1 MNSLEMFSN
10 LTYLAV
16 TVFSFVFFIFCAV
29 YVSLSAARSVIS
41 QNAVYIALAFVAE
54 MANVWYLSGINE
66 YALHF
71 SVNIL
76 VGIQLL
82 ISLNVLILL
91 GIPATTILFG
101 VKARLGYALSAAV
114 AGGACIIWFA
124 LVSSDGYM
132 SGLLNNIFLT
142 IGYAYLAAGYLSQ
155 CFKRNNTSYVIG
167 FIAVAFVGAAIG
179 LRVVSPDDWLA
190 SSWYLAPIAYLGL
203 GISFLISTSDVLADE
218 LRQLQHQL
226 FKNNLRFKEII
237 KSSPFPIVIARLSD
251 DKILL
256 ANENAQKLFG
266 IAEQEVEK
274 FHLKDFFVDSDNR
287 KLLNS
292 HLEKGRLVKDFEIL
306 VKACEN
312 ETPFWLL
319 TSANIVDYGQ
329 DVALYAAFQDITDRK
344 KREDIL
350 QTQATRDPLTSLYNR
365 RYFEEEVNRR
375 IALGVNKNYSVFM
388 IDADHFK
395 RVNDTYGHKVGDRVL
410 MALASTAEK
419 ALREN
424 DIVARYGG
432 EEFVVYLADT
442 VAEDALVVADRLRE
456 AVSRIVVRSDADEP
470 VTFTVSIGISSS
482 SVSQDVNALVKMAD
496 DALYKAKES
505 GRNRCMVYSEDI
517 QTRPVGLNDKQEENV
532 HPAYAGDNNREFS
545 LLSGKNTE
553 TEN

>member
-16 TVFSFVFFIFCAV
+16 TVFSFVFFIFCTI
-29 YVSLSAARSVIS
+29 YVSMSTVRSVIAN
-41 QNAVYIALAFVAE
+41 NAVYIALAFVAE
-54 MANVWYLSGINE
+54 MINIWFLSSIGE
-66 YALHF
+66 YSLEYSAD
-71 SVNIL
+71 IL
-76 VGIQLL
+76 LSIHLL
-82 ISLNVLILL
+82 ISVGVLIFL

-101 VKARLGYALSAAV
+101 AKVRKGFVLSV
-114 AGGACIIWFA
+114 TVIGGICLVWFGLIA
-124 LVSSDGYM
+124 SDEYM
-132 SGLLNNIFLT
+132 IGLLNNIFLT

-167 FIAVAFVGAAIG
+167 FIVIAFVGVAIG
-179 LRVVSPDDWLA
+179 LKVISLDGFLV

-203 GISFLISTSDVLADE
+203 GISFLLSTSDVLADE
-218 LRQLQHQL
+218 LRQIQHQL

-237 KSSPFPIVIARLSD
+237 KSSPFPIIIARLSD

-266 IAEQEVEK
+266 IAEQEIEK

-306 VKACEN
+306 VKASDN
-312 ETPFWLL
+312 KTPFWLL
-319 TSANIVDYGQ
+319 TSANIIDYGQ
-329 DVALYAAFQDITDRK
+329 DIALYAAFQDITDRK

-365 RYFEEEVNRR
+365 RYFEDEVNRR
-375 IALGVNKNYSVFM
+375 IALGTNKNYCVFM

-456 AVSRIVVRSDADEP
+456 AVSRIVVQSDADEP

-482 SVSQDVNALVKMAD
+482 EDSQEVNALVKMAD

-505 GRNRCMVYSEDI
+505 GRNRCVVYSED
-517 QTRPVGLNDKQEENV
+517 TLSRPENLKNKQDENV
-532 HPAYAGDNNREFS
+532 HPAYAGDNNQEFS
-545 LLSGKNTE
+545 LLSIQKE
-553 TEN
+553 EH